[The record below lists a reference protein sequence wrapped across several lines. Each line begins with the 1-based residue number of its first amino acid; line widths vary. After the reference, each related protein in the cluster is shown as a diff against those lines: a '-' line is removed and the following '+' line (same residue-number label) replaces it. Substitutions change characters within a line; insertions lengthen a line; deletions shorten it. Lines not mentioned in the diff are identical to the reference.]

1 MVTGT
6 TPQKA
11 INRKLLAWRMRAE
24 SHDSIDRWMKSLMQ
38 MQEARRIVAQNLGSG
53 A

>member
-6 TPQKA
+6 TLQKA
-11 INRKLLAWRMRAE
+11 INRKLLAWRMRVE